1 MEASLVHRGT
11 NCRIALYPARQATRH
26 EDTMRKSRGTPFD
39 LAMDSAV
46 AATSTAMTLWH
57 RLPMFGS
64 MMTPA
69 ERHAEGARMV
79 DEKAAALI
87 EGSLDA
93 GMEAMRAWS
102 AAAMGNF
109 APLLNAPLAITNA
122 GMRPAFRTVNANAKR
137 LNRRAAKS
145 AFGD

>member
-1 MEASLVHRGT
+1 
-11 NCRIALYPARQATRH
+11 
-26 EDTMRKSRGTPFD
+26 MRKSRGTPVE
-39 LAMDSAV
+39 LAMDSEA

-57 RLPMFGS
+57 RLPMFGFAS
-64 MMTPA
+64 TMTTA
-69 ERHAEGARMV
+69 ERQAEGARMV

-93 GMEAMRAWS
+93 GMEAVRAWS

-109 APLLNAPLAITNA
+109 APLLNAPLAIASA

-137 LNRRAAKS
+137 LNLRAAKS